1 MPVNDTPPS
10 APRVDAE
17 ISAAGDD
24 REALEHLRA
33 GFQARIARRSDD
45 FEATKGL
52 KATERA
58 LNATTRPGD
67 PWDHAVRKL
76 VKD

>member
-1 MPVNDTPPS
+1 MPVNETPS
-10 APRVDAE
+10 AAHRVDPE

-24 REALEHLRA
+24 REVLERLRA
-33 GFQARIARRSDD
+33 GYQARIARRSDD
-45 FEATKGL
+45 FEATRGL

-58 LNATTRPGD
+58 LNATTRTGD